1 MQQKRWNPIQQLTP
15 LKKALRELAEV
26 GEEEHEGP
34 LIDLVVL
41 LSKIVR
47 TYEHKGIHYTLE
59 KYAPELIKSKQ
70 TWIVRPDTLQIIE
83 EQERLNLLEQ

>member
-1 MQQKRWNPIQQLTP
+1 MHELAS
-15 LKKALRELAEV
+15 LKEALRELAEV

-47 TYEHKGIHYTLE
+47 DFEHKGSHKGYRDQ
-59 KYAPELIKSKQ
+59 KCGREL
-70 TWIVRPDTLQIIE
+70 V
-83 EQERLNLLEQ
+83 

>member
-1 MQQKRWNPIQQLTP
+1 MHQLAP
-15 LKKALRELAEV
+15 LKEALRDLTEV

-47 TYEHKGIHYTLE
+47 DFEHKGSHYVLE
-59 KYAPELIKSKQ
+59 KYAPELIA
-70 TWIVRPDTLQIIE
+70 RPT
-83 EQERLNLLEQ
+83 